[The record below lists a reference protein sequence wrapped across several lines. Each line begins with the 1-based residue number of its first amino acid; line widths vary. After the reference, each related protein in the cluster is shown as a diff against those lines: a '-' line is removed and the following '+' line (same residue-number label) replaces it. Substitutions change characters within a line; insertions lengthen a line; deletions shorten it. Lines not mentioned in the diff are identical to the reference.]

1 MKAIL
6 TSILALV
13 FLVTPN
19 VLNGIYASNLFFYL
33 YPFSMSLLGFVVY
46 KRNFKNP
53 SQFKFFMLRRYVSM
67 KSNINTFIKKQTKS
81 NFEETPIHWKAKK
94 LWTSLLKDPKTKF
107 TSSLITKDIHLENNN
122 FLLCLN
128 RMNEVD
134 YLLTIFNVTNQK
146 SYLYEVTIKDKLAE
160 FFIDS
165 FNEENEKRLEKTKQ
179 AKMELINKDLT
190 KLCDHFTRLTS
201 P

>member
-1 MKAIL
+1 M
-6 TSILALV
+6 
-13 FLVTPN
+13 
-19 VLNGIYASNLFFYL
+19 
-33 YPFSMSLLGFVVY
+33 
-46 KRNFKNP
+46 
-53 SQFKFFMLRRYVSM
+53 
-67 KSNINTFIKKQTKS
+67 
-81 NFEETPIHWKAKK
+81 
-94 LWTSLLKDPKTKF
+94 KDPKTKF
-107 TSSLITKDIHLENNN
+107 TSSLITKDIHLENSN

-134 YLLTIFNVTNQK
+134 YLLTIFNVNNQR

-179 AKMELINKDLT
+179 TKMELINKDLT

>member
-46 KRNFKNP
+46 KSKFKNP
-53 SQFKFFMLRRYVSM
+53 TRLKFFMLRRYVSM
-67 KSNINTFIKKQTKS
+67 KSDITTFIKKQTKS
-81 NFEETPIHWKAKK
+81 TYEETPIHWKAKK
-94 LWTSLLKDPKTKF
+94 LWTSLLKDDKTKI
-107 TSSLITKDIHLENNN
+107 TASLVTKDIHLENND

-134 YLLTIFNVTNQK
+134 YLLTIFNVNSQK
-146 SYLYEVTIKDKLAE
+146 SYLYEITIKDKLAE

-165 FNEENEKRLEKTKQ
+165 FNTENEKRL
-179 AKMELINKDLT
+179 AKSKELKLSLIDKDLNS
-190 KLCDHFTRLTS
+190 LCDHFTRLTS